1 MLQMLDGKPSAFRD
15 VVVYTSAAALL
26 IADKAKNLKQGSDLA
41 KTAIANGSAK
51 RTLEKLISI
60 TNEESDSVS

>member
-1 MLQMLDGKPSAFRD
+1 MLQMLEGKPSAFHD
-15 VVVYTSAAALL
+15 AVVYTAAAALL
-26 IADKAKNLKQGSDLA
+26 IANKTKNLKQGSDLA
-41 KTAIANGSAK
+41 KKAIANGSAK